1 MTIMRPL
8 LALALVTTLSACA
21 SNPPRLTR
29 SSHEDIPVP
38 KGLSYRSDD
47 STVIETPTVTA
58 TREVYRGR
66 LELESLAEATR
77 TMLEANGWRHIG
89 TNKTAQH
96 GVNQIYEKQGF
107 MIKEHAQL
115 DGNGDGRGTQRPA
128 PLDAEPAQKV
138 GLQITQPAK
147 KFE

>member
-21 SNPPRLTR
+21 SNPPRLSR

-38 KGLSYRSDD
+38 KGLSYRSGD

-58 TREVYRGR
+58 SREVYRGR
-66 LELESLAEATR
+66 LELESLAQATR
-77 TMLEANGWRHIG
+77 TMLEANGWRHVG

-96 GVNQIYEKQGF
+96 GVNQVYEKQGTALQVL
-107 MIKEHAQL
+107 IWEDL
-115 DGNGDGRGTQRPA
+115 VYTY
-128 PLDAEPAQKV
+128 AEYTTARV
-138 GLQITQPAK
+138 LQQQPS
-147 KFE
+147 FR